1 MNIKAEPEMEEMT
14 ELDNIGSLPGVEAGP
29 STDESKEPS
38 ETGWSRRLTLVI
50 FLTLTAVFL
59 ISVIYDPGDR
69 DPYGAYSTICVF
81 KNVTTLPCPGCGL
94 SHSFCE
100 IGKGDLAS
108 AFAWNWM
115 GIPLFGFGILVWLK
129 SLLLLSGW
137 SQPAQALDR
146 IARRVRPFHLIA
158 TALVIYGIGRIIYI
172 LFFLRPARA
181 NFSLSQAVG
190 WLLA

>member
-1 MNIKAEPEMEEMT
+1 MNGKAEPGMEEMT
-14 ELDNIGSLPGVEAGP
+14 EFDDIGSRPGVGADP
-29 STDESKEPS
+29 STHESGTPS

-50 FLTLTAVFL
+50 FFTLTAVFL

-69 DPYGAYSTICVF
+69 DPYGSYSTICVF

-115 GIPLFGFGILVWLK
+115 GIPLFGFGVLVWLK

-137 SQPAQALDR
+137 RQPVQVLDR
-146 IARRVRPFHLIA
+146 LARRVRPLHLIA
-158 TALVIYGIGRIIYI
+158 TAIVIYGIGRIIYI

-181 NFSLSQAVG
+181 SFSLSQAVG